1 MIPLANTNIAEG
13 HEKTA
18 SSTYQ
23 NDGLRDTDVLASP
36 SLTNFVENGLGNG
49 IIPITLNR
57 YDESNRNNPISGN
70 GCVRPNGSLGATSEL
85 YVDVG
90 VAQLDG
96 MFYSIGHASVLDIAA
111 GTNYHSSYHG
121 AAIPNG
127 SNPGDEAILLVYV
140 EPRLPNNIGFVYGS
154 YVDTATG
161 LYPTSPSA
169 ELARQ
174 NTILA
179 SVRVGKG
186 ASGPIIHAIEDK
198 RSFIRP
204 GPVPLS
210 AMEHSNGDKSGM
222 RNDFVAGLNAA
233 NLPITNLGMIY
244 ARDPTGLFATVQGQG
259 QTHLFF
265 QSDQGLG
272 LNANG
277 GGEYQITPV
286 HRTAKTPLIPYAA
299 GAPKVLAF
307 GTPAPGGLRFKPL
320 VSEEDGAEP
329 LVSIDV
335 YDAANLF
342 LGTLVH
348 PHHYTFAAGNITLLD
363 PATLGGTF
371 PTAANCVI
379 TYVHASHV

>member
-1 MIPLANTNIAEG
+1 MSNTNLAEG

-23 NDGLRDTDVLASP
+23 NDGLRDTDVLTSP

-161 LYPTSPSA
+161 LYPSSPSA
-169 ELARQ
+169 ELVRQ

-186 ASGPIIHAIEDK
+186 ASGPVIHAIEDK

-222 RNDFVAGLNAA
+222 RNDFVAGINAA
-233 NLPITNLGMIY
+233 NLPITNLGMVY
-244 ARDPTGLFATVQGQG
+244 ARDPTGLFSTVQGQG

-272 LNANG
+272 SHAGG

-286 HRTAKTPLIPYAA
+286 HRTSKTPLIPYV
-299 GAPKVLAF
+299 GALNLPF
-307 GTPAPGGLRFKPL
+307 GTAAPGGILFKPL
-320 VSEEDGAEP
+320 LSEEDGATHLTTVDCFGAGGE
-329 LVSIDV
+329 S
-335 YDAANLF
+335 
-342 LGTLVH
+342 LGSLAEVM
-348 PHHYTFAAGNITLLD
+348 HYTLSATHLVLPNPASLPPPLDQTQFA
-363 PATLGGTF
+363 
-371 PTAANCVI
+371 VI

>member
-1 MIPLANTNIAEG
+1 MSNTNLAEG

-57 YDESNRNNPISGN
+57 YDESDRNNPISGN
-70 GCVRPNGSLGATSEL
+70 GCVRPNGTLGSTKEL
-85 YVDVG
+85 YVDTG

-96 MFYSIGHASVLDIAA
+96 MFYDIGSGSVLDIGAT
-111 GTNYHSSYHG
+111 TNYHSSYHG

-127 SNPGDEAILLVYV
+127 TNPGDEAILLVYV
-140 EPRLPNNIGFVYGS
+140 DPRLPNNVGFVYGS

-161 LYPTSPSA
+161 LYPSSPSA
-169 ELARQ
+169 ELVRQ

-186 ASGPIIHAIEDK
+186 ASNPVIHAIEDK

-210 AMEHSNGDKSGM
+210 AMEHSDGSKSGT

-233 NLPITNLGMIY
+233 NLPIPNLGVIY
-244 ARDPTGLFATVQGQG
+244 ARDPDGFVQYPQGAG

-265 QSDQGLG
+265 QSDVSLG
-272 LNANG
+272 RPFGG
-277 GGEYQITPV
+277 GGEYQITPI
-286 HRTAKTPLIPYAA
+286 HRTSKTPLIAYPP
-299 GAPKVLAF
+299 GHPLDLRWGVDLKF
-307 GTPAPGGLRFKPL
+307 GPL
-320 VSEEDGAEP
+320 VSEEDGLTS
-329 LVSIDV
+329 LVWVDC
-335 YDAANLF
+335 Y
-342 LGTLVH
+342 G
-348 PHHYTFAAGNITLLD
+348 AAGESLGSLAENLHYNVGSRLSLPDPLSLPPPLD
-363 PATLGGTF
+363 QSTQV
-371 PTAANCVI
+371 VI

>member
-1 MIPLANTNIAEG
+1 MANTNLAEG

-36 SLTNFVENGLGNG
+36 TLTNFVENGMGNG
-49 IIPITLNR
+49 VIPLTLNR
-57 YDESNRNNPISGN
+57 YDESDRNNPISGN
-70 GCVRPNGSLGATSEL
+70 ACVRPNGTLGSTSEL
-85 YVDVG
+85 YVDTG
-90 VAQLDG
+90 VVQLDG
-96 MFYSIGHASVLDIAA
+96 MFYSVGSGSVLDIAA
-111 GTNYHSSYHG
+111 STNYHSSYHG
-121 AAIPNG
+121 SPIPNG
-127 SNPGDEAILLVYV
+127 SNAADEAILLVYV
-140 EPRLPNNIGFVYGS
+140 DPRLTNNIGFVYGS

-161 LYPTSPSA
+161 VYPSSPSA
-169 ELARQ
+169 ELVRQ

-186 ASGPIIHAIEDK
+186 SSGPVIHAIEDK

-210 AMEHSNGDKSGM
+210 AIEHNTGAKSGI

-233 NLPITNLGMIY
+233 NMPLANLGVLY
-244 ARDPTGLFATVQGQG
+244 ARDPSGFTAAAQGSG

-272 LNANG
+272 SHAGG

-286 HRTAKTPLIPYAA
+286 HRTSKTPAIPYAA
-299 GAPKVLAF
+299 GAPKILNF
-307 GTPAPGGLRFKPL
+307 GTAAPVGLLFKPL
-320 VSEEDGAEP
+320 LSEEDGATP
-329 LVSIDV
+329 LVSVDV

-371 PTAANCVI
+371 PTAATCVI
-379 TYVHASHV
+379 TYVHASHA